1 MYIHPVGSDC
11 DGDITPKILSKP
23 PAPIEVRDLT
33 NLSEHKERKKE
44 KKMSFRQELKTIPKR
59 LLNKCQIYLYL
70 FSFISVMYNIE

>member
-44 KKMSFRQELKTIPKR
+44 KKC
-59 LLNKCQIYLYL
+59 LLDKN
-70 FSFISVMYNIE
+70 